1 MIKIESN
8 IPLPT
13 ERRKYNSIRTMEI
26 GDSFLVN
33 KATGVACVRQ
43 YLRQTDLNITLT
55 SRKINNDE
63 WRVWRTK

>member
-13 ERRKYNSIRTMEI
+13 GRRKYNSIRTMKI

-43 YLRQTDLNITLT
+43 YLKQTDLDITLI
-55 SRKINNDE
+55 SRKINDDV

>member
-1 MIKIESN
+1 
-8 IPLPT
+8 
-13 ERRKYNSIRTMEI
+13 MEI